1 MVSNSVTPLE
11 MFRLGYD
18 TLRIA
23 QYFSISEAEALA
35 QVCEARSAA
44 LRLPS
49 PYDFRPKA
57 KPTGWPKGKVGYAG
71 RQQLLS

>member
-1 MVSNSVTPLE
+1 MTAFVTPLDL
-11 MFRLGYD
+11 FRKGYD
-18 TLRIA
+18 TLQIA
-23 QYFSISEAEALA
+23 QYFQISEAEALK
-35 QVCEARSAA
+35 QVSEARSAS

-49 PYDFRPKA
+49 AYDFRPKA

>member
-1 MVSNSVTPLE
+1 MANPSLALE
-11 MFRLGYD
+11 LFRKGYD

-35 QVCEARSAA
+35 MVSEARSAS

-49 PYDFRPKA
+49 PYPTHPDA
-57 KPTGWPKGKVGYAG
+57 KPTGWPKGKFAYAG
-71 RQQLLS
+71 RQ

>member
-1 MVSNSVTPLE
+1 MNAFVTPLDL
-11 MFRLGYD
+11 FRKGYD
-18 TLRIA
+18 TLQIA
-23 QYFSISEAEALA
+23 KYFSISEAEALS
-35 QVCEARSAA
+35 QVSQARSAS

-49 PYDFRPKA
+49 PYELHPKA

>member
-1 MVSNSVTPLE
+1 MLSHKASPL
-11 MFRLGYD
+11 
-18 TLRIA
+18 
-23 QYFSISEAEALA
+23 ISKLEEEALA
-35 QVCEARSAA
+35 MVCEAVSAS

-49 PYDFRPKA
+49 PYAFRPKA

>member
-1 MVSNSVTPLE
+1 MTAFVTPLDL
-11 MFRLGYD
+11 FRKGYD
-18 TLRIA
+18 TLQIA
-23 QYFSISEAEALA
+23 QYFQISEAEALS
-35 QVCEARSAA
+35 QVSQARSAS

-49 PYDFRPKA
+49 PYAFRPKA